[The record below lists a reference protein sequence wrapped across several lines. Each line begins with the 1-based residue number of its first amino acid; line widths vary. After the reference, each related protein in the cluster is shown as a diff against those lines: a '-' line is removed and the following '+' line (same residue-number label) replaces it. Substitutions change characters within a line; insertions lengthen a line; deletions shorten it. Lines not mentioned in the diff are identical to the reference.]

1 MEALDQIETQVLTPD
16 DVELAGT
23 LLRVGDL
30 VAIPT
35 ETVYGLGA
43 NGLAADA
50 MNRIY
55 AAKGRPSD
63 NPLILH
69 VCDQSMVHRL
79 VRHITPLEQT
89 LMDTFW
95 PGPLTITFEKSE
107 LVPERATGG
116 LSRVALRCP
125 NHDVCREMIRIAGVP
140 IAAPSANRSGRPSPT
155 TAEAVLHD
163 MKGRIH
169 AVVDAGPCE
178 IGVESTVVQVED
190 DTVIILR
197 PGGVTKEMLEMV
209 ADHVVY
215 DTALHDPTEAP
226 KAPGMKY
233 RHYAPDMPVQVLVGS
248 SESVVKAIES
258 IASVESFRG
267 TGNTASNES
276 AVSETT
282 GDRYLLDGNS
292 SEYASEDRN
301 DRYTPKRM
309 GVFVS
314 QQTWDSLIEALDVE
328 VQLVIGGTHV
338 SHLLSLGS
346 EADAQEIVGII
357 YGETAEPVSLANQL
371 YEGLLAF
378 NEKEVDLLIVEGC
391 EKVGLGVAVMN
402 RLEKSS
408 GGNVSYLD

>member
-1 MEALDQIETQVLTPD
+1 MEAFDQIETQVLTPD

-50 MNRIY
+50 MERIY

-95 PGPLTITFEKSE
+95 PGPLTITFEKSA
-107 LVPERATGG
+107 LVPDRATGG

-209 ADHVVY
+209 ADYVVY

-248 SESVVKAIES
+248 SEAVVKAIES
-258 IASVESFRG
+258 KMVE
-267 TGNTASNES
+267 EC
-276 AVSETT
+276 
-282 GDRYLLDGNS
+282 DG
-292 SEYASEDRN
+292 YKH
-301 DRYTPKRM
+301 KRM
-309 GVFVS
+309 GLFVS
-314 QQTWDSLIEALDVE
+314 QQTWDRLIETWDIG
-328 VQLVIGGTHV
+328 VQAVIGSTHV
-338 SHLLSLGS
+338 SHILSLGS
-346 EADAQEIVGII
+346 GDDTQEIVGII

-378 NEKEVDLLIVEGC
+378 NEKDVDLLIVEGC

-402 RLEKSS
+402 RLEKAS

>member
-1 MEALDQIETQVLTPD
+1 MEALDPIETQVLTTD

-50 MNRIY
+50 MDRIY

-95 PGPLTITFEKSE
+95 PGPLTITFEKSA

-125 NHDVCREMIRIAGVP
+125 DHEVCREMIRIAGVP

-233 RHYAPDMPVQVLVGS
+233 RHYAPDIPVQVLVGS
-248 SESVVKAIES
+248 SESVVKSIES
-258 IASVESFRG
+258 S
-267 TGNTASNES
+267 TNSN
-276 AVSETT
+276 VC
-282 GDRYLLDGNS
+282 
-292 SEYASEDRN
+292 
-301 DRYTPKRM
+301 KRI
-309 GVFVS
+309 GLFLS
-314 QQTWDSLIEALDVE
+314 QQTWDLLVE
-328 VQLVIGGTHV
+328 TLGAKSTTISEDTHARYLASFGV
-338 SHLLSLGS
+338 G
-346 EADAQEIVGII
+346 ADTQDIVAII

-371 YEGLLAF
+371 YKGLLAF
-378 NEKEVDLLIVEGC
+378 NEKDVDLLIVEGC
-391 EKVGLGVAVMN
+391 KKEGLGVAVMN
-402 RLEKSS
+402 RLEKAS
-408 GGNVSYLD
+408 GGQVYISE

>member
-1 MEALDQIETQVLTPD
+1 MEAFDQIETQVLTPD

-50 MNRIY
+50 MERIY

-79 VRHITPLEQT
+79 VRDITPLEQT

-95 PGPLTITFEKSE
+95 PGPLTITFEKSA

-215 DTALHDPTEAP
+215 DTALHDPTETP

-258 IASVESFRG
+258 
-267 TGNTASNES
+267 
-276 AVSETT
+276 
-282 GDRYLLDGNS
+282 
-292 SEYASEDRN
+292 RN
-301 DRYTPKRM
+301 HLPMRNRI
-309 GVFVS
+309 GLFLS
-314 QQTWDSLIEALDVE
+314 QQTWNRLIETLDIE
-328 VQLVIGGTHV
+328 VQTVIGGTHV
-338 SHLLSLGS
+338 SHIFSLGS
-346 EADAQEIVGII
+346 GVDTQEIVGII
-357 YGETAEPVSLANQL
+357 YGEMAEPVSLANQL

-378 NEKEVDLLIVEGC
+378 NEKDVDLLIVEGC

-402 RLEKSS
+402 RLEKAS

>member
-1 MEALDQIETQVLTPD
+1 MKALDPIETQVLTTD

-50 MNRIY
+50 MDRIY

-95 PGPLTITFEKSE
+95 PGPLTITFEKSA

-116 LSRVALRCP
+116 LSRVALRYP
-125 NHDVCREMIRIAGVP
+125 AHEVCREMIRIAGVP

-233 RHYAPDMPVQVLVGS
+233 RHYAPDMPVQVVVGS
-248 SESVVKAIES
+248 SEAVVKSIES
-258 IASVESFRG
+258 SI
-267 TGNTASNES
+267 
-276 AVSETT
+276 
-282 GDRYLLDGNS
+282 NS
-292 SEYASEDRN
+292 DVC
-301 DRYTPKRM
+301 KRI
-309 GVFVS
+309 GLFLS
-314 QQTWDSLIEALDVE
+314 QQTWDILIEALGIKPTTISED
-328 VQLVIGGTHV
+328 THV
-338 SHLLSLGS
+338 THLASFGVG
-346 EADAQEIVGII
+346 ADTQEIIGMI

-378 NEKEVDLLIVEGC
+378 NEKDVDLLIVEGC
-391 EKVGLGVAVMN
+391 KKEGLGVAVMN
-402 RLEKSS
+402 RLEKAS
-408 GGNVSYLD
+408 GGQVYITE

>member
-1 MEALDQIETQVLTPD
+1 MEALDSIETQVLTPD

-50 MNRIY
+50 MDRIY

-95 PGPLTITFEKSE
+95 PGPLTITFEKSA

-125 NHDVCREMIRIAGVP
+125 AHEVCREMIRIAGVP

-209 ADHVVY
+209 ANHVVY
-215 DTALHDPTEAP
+215 DTALHDPTETP

-233 RHYAPDMPVQVLVGS
+233 RHYAPDMPVQVVIGS
-248 SESVVKAIES
+248 SEAVVKSIES
-258 IASVESFRG
+258 S
-267 TGNTASNES
+267 TNSN
-276 AVSETT
+276 VC
-282 GDRYLLDGNS
+282 
-292 SEYASEDRN
+292 
-301 DRYTPKRM
+301 KRI
-309 GVFVS
+309 GLFLS
-314 QQTWDSLIEALDVE
+314 QQTWDLLVE
-328 VQLVIGGTHV
+328 TLGVKSTTISEDTHV
-338 SHLLSLGS
+338 THLVSFGVG
-346 EADAQEIVGII
+346 ADTQEIIGML

-371 YEGLLAF
+371 YEGLLDF
-378 NEKEVDLLIVEGC
+378 NEKDVDLLIVEGC
-391 EKVGLGVAVMN
+391 KKEGLGVAVMN
-402 RLEKSS
+402 RLEKAS
-408 GGNVSYLD
+408 GGQVFIIE

>member
-1 MEALDQIETQVLTPD
+1 MEVLDRIETQLLTAND
-16 DVELAGT
+16 IELAGT

-50 MNRIY
+50 MDRIY
-55 AAKGRPSD
+55 TAKGRPSD

-79 VRHITPLEQT
+79 VKHISPLEQR

-95 PGPLTITFEKSE
+95 PGPLTITFEKSA

-125 NHDVCREMIRIAGVP
+125 DHEVCREMIRIAGVP

-169 AVVDAGPCE
+169 AIVDAGPCE

-209 ADHVVY
+209 ADQVIY

-233 RHYAPDMPVQVLVGS
+233 RHYAPDMPVQVLVGGS
-248 SESVVKAIES
+248 LAVAES
-258 IASVESFRG
+258 IKNIVEEIWQEQDNIYDKFEKRIGLLLSEETLENLNAVIPNFTLSVDIIVYGEHAEP
-267 TGNTASNES
+267 TALAN
-276 AVSETT
+276 
-282 GDRYLLDGNS
+282 RLY
-292 SEYASEDRN
+292 
-301 DRYTPKRM
+301 
-309 GVFVS
+309 
-314 QQTWDSLIEALDVE
+314 DSLLQFND
-328 VQLVIGGTHV
+328 IGVDT
-338 SHLLSLGS
+338 LL
-346 EADAQEIVGII
+346 
-357 YGETAEPVSLANQL
+357 
-371 YEGLLAF
+371 
-378 NEKEVDLLIVEGC
+378 VEGC
-391 EKVGLGVAVMN
+391 APVGLGVAVMN
-402 RLEKSS
+402 RLEKAS
-408 GGNVSYLD
+408 GGHVQLV

>member
-1 MEALDQIETQVLTPD
+1 MEALDSIETQVLTPD
-16 DVELAGT
+16 DVELAGA

-50 MNRIY
+50 MDRIY

-95 PGPLTITFEKSE
+95 PGPLTITFEKSA

-125 NHDVCREMIRIAGVP
+125 DHDVCREMIRIAGVP

-155 TAEAVLHD
+155 TADAVLHD

-215 DTALHDPTEAP
+215 DTALLDPTEAP

-233 RHYAPDMPVQVLVGS
+233 RHYAPDMPVQVVVGS
-248 SESVVKAIES
+248 SEAVVKSIES
-258 IASVESFRG
+258 S
-267 TGNTASNES
+267 TNSN
-276 AVSETT
+276 VC
-282 GDRYLLDGNS
+282 
-292 SEYASEDRN
+292 
-301 DRYTPKRM
+301 KRI
-309 GVFVS
+309 GLFLS
-314 QQTWDSLIEALDVE
+314 QQTWGLLVE
-328 VQLVIGGTHV
+328 TLGVKSTTISEDTHV
-338 SHLLSLGS
+338 THLVSFGVG
-346 EADAQEIVGII
+346 ADTQEMIGII

-378 NEKEVDLLIVEGC
+378 NEQDVDLLIVEGC
-391 EKVGLGVAVMN
+391 KKEGLGVAVMN
-402 RLEKSS
+402 RLEKAS
-408 GGNVSYLD
+408 GGQVYITE

>member
-50 MNRIY
+50 MDRIY

-79 VRHITPLEQT
+79 VKHISPLEQR

-95 PGPLTITFEKSE
+95 PGPLTITFEKAAI
-107 LVPERATGG
+107 VPERATGG

-125 NHDVCREMIRIAGVP
+125 DHEVCREMIRIAGVP
-140 IAAPSANRSGRPSPT
+140 IAAPSANLSGRPSPT

-169 AVVDAGPCE
+169 AIVDAGPCE
-178 IGVESTVVQVED
+178 IGVESTVVQVEG

-233 RHYAPDMPVQVLVGS
+233 RHYAPDMPVQVLVGQS
-248 SESVVKAIES
+248 LAVAEHMKDIIGNIVQQEPVLQEDCKEKLRIGLLLSEETLENLNAVLPNFTLSVDIIVYGEQAEP
-258 IASVESFRG
+258 IALANRL
-267 TGNTASNES
+267 
-276 AVSETT
+276 
-282 GDRYLLDGNS
+282 Y
-292 SEYASEDRN
+292 
-301 DRYTPKRM
+301 
-309 GVFVS
+309 
-314 QQTWDSLIEALDVE
+314 DSLLQFND
-328 VQLVIGGTHV
+328 IG
-338 SHLLSLGS
+338 
-346 EADAQEIVGII
+346 
-357 YGETAEPVSLANQL
+357 
-371 YEGLLAF
+371 
-378 NEKEVDLLIVEGC
+378 VDTLIVEGC
-391 EKVGLGVAVMN
+391 TQVGLGVAVMN
-402 RLEKSS
+402 RLEKAS
-408 GGNVSYLD
+408 GGHVKFV

>member
-1 MEALDQIETQVLTPD
+1 MEALDPIETQILTTD

-50 MNRIY
+50 MDRIY

-95 PGPLTITFEKSE
+95 PGPLTITFEKSA

-125 NHDVCREMIRIAGVP
+125 AHEVCREMIRIAGVP

-190 DTVIILR
+190 DTIIILR

-233 RHYAPDMPVQVLVGS
+233 RHYAPDMPVQVVVGS
-248 SESVVKAIES
+248 SEAVVKSIES
-258 IASVESFRG
+258 SI
-267 TGNTASNES
+267 
-276 AVSETT
+276 
-282 GDRYLLDGNS
+282 NS
-292 SEYASEDRN
+292 DVC
-301 DRYTPKRM
+301 KRI
-309 GVFVS
+309 GLFLS
-314 QQTWDSLIEALDVE
+314 QQTWDILIEALGIKPTTISED
-328 VQLVIGGTHV
+328 THV
-338 SHLLSLGS
+338 THLASFGVG
-346 EADAQEIVGII
+346 ADTQEIIGMI

-378 NEKEVDLLIVEGC
+378 NEKDVDLLIVEGC
-391 EKVGLGVAVMN
+391 KKEGLGVAVMN
-402 RLEKSS
+402 RLEKAS
-408 GGNVSYLD
+408 GGQVYITE

>member
-1 MEALDQIETQVLTPD
+1 MEALDYIETQVLTPD

-43 NGLAADA
+43 NGLATDA
-50 MNRIY
+50 MERIY

-79 VRHITPLEQT
+79 VRHITPLEQI

-95 PGPLTITFEKSE
+95 PGPLTITFEKSA

-125 NHDVCREMIRIAGVP
+125 DHDVCREMIRIAGVP

-233 RHYAPDMPVQVLVGS
+233 RHYAPDMPVQVVVGS

-258 IASVESFRG
+258 KVRERNLRD
-267 TGNTASNES
+267 TVNTISIGSEN
-276 AVSETT
+276 SETT
-282 GDRYLLDGNS
+282 IDKYIQEGS
-292 SEYASEDRN
+292 SAHTGEDSSN
-301 DRYTPKRM
+301 LYIHKRI
-309 GVFVS
+309 GLFVS
-314 QQTWDSLIEALDVE
+314 QQTWDRLVE
-328 VQLVIGGTHV
+328 VLDIEVQAVIGGTHV
-338 SHLLSLGS
+338 SHILSLGS
-346 EADAQEIVGII
+346 GADTQEIIGII

-378 NEKEVDLLIVEGC
+378 NEKDVDLLIVEGC

-402 RLEKSS
+402 RLEKAS

>member
-1 MEALDQIETQVLTPD
+1 MEAFDQIETQILTPD

-50 MNRIY
+50 MDRIY

-79 VRHITPLEQT
+79 VRHITPLEQI

-95 PGPLTITFEKSE
+95 PGPLTITFEKSA

-178 IGVESTVVQVED
+178 IGLESTVVQVED

-215 DTALHDPTEAP
+215 DMALHDPTEAP

-233 RHYAPDMPVQVLVGS
+233 RHYAPDMPVQVVVGS
-248 SESVVKAIES
+248 SESAVKAIES
-258 IASVESFRG
+258 KLVKKYNAH
-267 TGNTASNES
+267 T
-276 AVSETT
+276 
-282 GDRYLLDGNS
+282 Y
-292 SEYASEDRN
+292 
-301 DRYTPKRM
+301 KRM

-314 QQTWDSLIEALDVE
+314 QQTWDRLVASLDAE
-328 VQLVIGGTHV
+328 VQAVIVGTHV
-338 SHLLSLGS
+338 SHILSLGS
-346 EADAQEIVGII
+346 GDDTQEIVGII

-378 NEKEVDLLIVEGC
+378 NEKDVDLLIVEGC

-402 RLEKSS
+402 RLEKAS

>member
-50 MNRIY
+50 MERIY

-95 PGPLTITFEKSE
+95 PGPLTITFEKSA

-178 IGVESTVVQVED
+178 IGVESTVVQVEG

-226 KAPGMKY
+226 KSPGMKY
-233 RHYAPDMPVQVLVGS
+233 RHYAPDMPVQVVVGS

-258 IASVESFRG
+258 KMVE
-267 TGNTASNES
+267 EC
-276 AVSETT
+276 
-282 GDRYLLDGNS
+282 DG
-292 SEYASEDRN
+292 YKH
-301 DRYTPKRM
+301 KRM
-309 GVFVS
+309 GLFVS
-314 QQTWDSLIEALDVE
+314 QQTWDRLIETLDAE
-328 VQLVIGGTHV
+328 TQPVIGSTHV

-346 EADAQEIVGII
+346 QADAKEIVGII
-357 YGETAEPVSLANQL
+357 YGEMAEPVSLANQL

-378 NEKEVDLLIVEGC
+378 NEKDVDLLIVEGC

-402 RLEKSS
+402 RLEKAS

>member
-1 MEALDQIETQVLTPD
+1 MEALDSIETQVLTPD

-50 MNRIY
+50 MDRIY

-95 PGPLTITFEKSE
+95 PGPLTITFEKSA

-125 NHDVCREMIRIAGVP
+125 DHDVCREMIRIAGVP

-155 TAEAVLHD
+155 TADAVLHD

-215 DTALHDPTEAP
+215 DTALLDPTEAP

-233 RHYAPDMPVQVLVGS
+233 RHYAPDMPVQVVVGS
-248 SESVVKAIES
+248 SEAVVKSIES
-258 IASVESFRG
+258 S
-267 TGNTASNES
+267 TNSN
-276 AVSETT
+276 VC
-282 GDRYLLDGNS
+282 
-292 SEYASEDRN
+292 
-301 DRYTPKRM
+301 KRI
-309 GVFVS
+309 GLFLS
-314 QQTWDSLIEALDVE
+314 QQTWGLLVE
-328 VQLVIGGTHV
+328 TLGVKSTTISEDTHV
-338 SHLLSLGS
+338 THLVSFGVG
-346 EADAQEIVGII
+346 ADTQEMIGII

-378 NEKEVDLLIVEGC
+378 NEQDVDLLIVEGC
-391 EKVGLGVAVMN
+391 KKEGLGVAVMN
-402 RLEKSS
+402 RLEKAS
-408 GGNVSYLD
+408 GGQVYITE

>member
-1 MEALDQIETQVLTPD
+1 MEALDRIETQLLTAND
-16 DVELAGT
+16 IELAGT

-50 MNRIY
+50 MDRIY

-79 VRHITPLEQT
+79 VKHISPLEQR

-95 PGPLTITFEKSE
+95 PGPLTITFEKSA

-125 NHDVCREMIRIAGVP
+125 DHEVCREMIRIAGVP

-169 AVVDAGPCE
+169 AIVDAGPCE

-233 RHYAPDMPVQVLVGS
+233 RHYAPDMPVQVVVGS
-248 SESVVKAIES
+248 SGAVVKAIES
-258 IASVESFRG
+258 KMVQESNAHRHKG
-267 TGNTASNES
+267 
-276 AVSETT
+276 
-282 GDRYLLDGNS
+282 
-292 SEYASEDRN
+292 
-301 DRYTPKRM
+301 M
-309 GVFVS
+309 GLFVS
-314 QQTWDSLIEALDVE
+314 QQTWDALVE
-328 VQLVIGGTHV
+328 TLEVKGQAVIGGTHV
-338 SHLLSLGS
+338 SHLLSLDS
-346 EADAQEIVGII
+346 ETDGQEIVGII
-357 YGETAEPVSLANQL
+357 YGDTADPVCLANQL

-391 EKVGLGVAVMN
+391 QKEGLGVAVMN
-402 RLEKSS
+402 RLEKAS
-408 GGNVSYLD
+408 GGNMSYLD

>member
-50 MNRIY
+50 MDRIY

-95 PGPLTITFEKSE
+95 PGPLTITFEKSA

-125 NHDVCREMIRIAGVP
+125 AHEVCREMIRIAGVP

-155 TAEAVLHD
+155 TADAVLHD

-248 SESVVKAIES
+248 SEAVVKSIES
-258 IASVESFRG
+258 S
-267 TGNTASNES
+267 TNSN
-276 AVSETT
+276 VC
-282 GDRYLLDGNS
+282 
-292 SEYASEDRN
+292 
-301 DRYTPKRM
+301 KRI
-309 GVFVS
+309 GLFLS
-314 QQTWDSLIEALDVE
+314 QQTWDLLVE
-328 VQLVIGGTHV
+328 TLGVKSTTISEDTHV
-338 SHLLSLGS
+338 THLVSFGVG
-346 EADAQEIVGII
+346 ADTQEMIGML

-378 NEKEVDLLIVEGC
+378 NEKDVDLLIVEGC
-391 EKVGLGVAVMN
+391 KKEGLGVAVMN
-402 RLEKSS
+402 RLEKAS
-408 GGNVSYLD
+408 GGQVYIIE

>member
-1 MEALDQIETQVLTPD
+1 MEAFDQIETQVLTPD

-50 MNRIY
+50 MERIY

-95 PGPLTITFEKSE
+95 PGPLTITFEKSA

-125 NHDVCREMIRIAGVP
+125 DHDVCREMIRIAGVP

-248 SESVVKAIES
+248 SEAVVKAIES
-258 IASVESFRG
+258 KVLERNLRG
-267 TGNTASNES
+267 TVNT
-276 AVSETT
+276 VSIGSENSEITIDKYIQEGSSVHT
-282 GDRYLLDGNS
+282 GKNS
-292 SEYASEDRN
+292 SNLYIH
-301 DRYTPKRM
+301 KRI
-309 GVFVS
+309 GLFVS
-314 QQTWDSLIEALDVE
+314 QQTWDRLIETLDAE
-328 VQLVIGGTHV
+328 AQAVIGSTHV

>member
-1 MEALDQIETQVLTPD
+1 MKALDPIETQVLTTD

-50 MNRIY
+50 MDRIY

-95 PGPLTITFEKSE
+95 PGPLTITFEKSA

-125 NHDVCREMIRIAGVP
+125 AHEVCREMIRIAGVP

-155 TAEAVLHD
+155 TADAVLHD

-233 RHYAPDMPVQVLVGS
+233 RHYAPDMPVQVVVGS
-248 SESVVKAIES
+248 SEAVVKSIES
-258 IASVESFRG
+258 SI
-267 TGNTASNES
+267 
-276 AVSETT
+276 
-282 GDRYLLDGNS
+282 NS
-292 SEYASEDRN
+292 DVC
-301 DRYTPKRM
+301 KRI
-309 GVFVS
+309 GLFLS
-314 QQTWDSLIEALDVE
+314 QQTWDILIEALGIKPTTISED
-328 VQLVIGGTHV
+328 THV
-338 SHLLSLGS
+338 THLASFGVG
-346 EADAQEIVGII
+346 ADTQEIIGMI

-378 NEKEVDLLIVEGC
+378 NEKDVDLLIVEGC
-391 EKVGLGVAVMN
+391 KKEGLGVAVMN
-402 RLEKSS
+402 RLEKAS
-408 GGNVSYLD
+408 GGQVYIIE

>member
-50 MNRIY
+50 MERIY

-95 PGPLTITFEKSE
+95 PGPLTITFEKSA

-178 IGVESTVVQVED
+178 IGVESTVVQVEG

-226 KAPGMKY
+226 KSPGMKY

-248 SESVVKAIES
+248 SEAVVKAIES
-258 IASVESFRG
+258 KVLERNLRG
-267 TGNTASNES
+267 TVNT
-276 AVSETT
+276 VSIGSENSEITIDKYIQEGSSVHT
-282 GDRYLLDGNS
+282 GKNS
-292 SEYASEDRN
+292 SNLYIH
-301 DRYTPKRM
+301 KRI
-309 GVFVS
+309 GLFVS
-314 QQTWDSLIEALDVE
+314 QQIWDRLIETWDVE
-328 VQLVIGGTHV
+328 VQAVIGGTHI

-346 EADAQEIVGII
+346 GADTQKIVGII

-378 NEKEVDLLIVEGC
+378 NEKDVDLLIVEGC

-402 RLEKSS
+402 RLEKAS
-408 GGNVSYLD
+408 GGNMSYLD

>member
-1 MEALDQIETQVLTPD
+1 MEALDSIETQVLTPD

-50 MNRIY
+50 MDRIY

-95 PGPLTITFEKSE
+95 PGPLTITFEKSA

-125 NHDVCREMIRIAGVP
+125 DHEVCREMIRIAGVP

-163 MKGRIH
+163 MKGRIQ

-178 IGVESTVVQVED
+178 IGVESTVIQVED

-248 SESVVKAIES
+248 SEAVVKSIES
-258 IASVESFRG
+258 S
-267 TGNTASNES
+267 TNSN
-276 AVSETT
+276 VC
-282 GDRYLLDGNS
+282 
-292 SEYASEDRN
+292 
-301 DRYTPKRM
+301 KRI
-309 GVFVS
+309 GLFLS
-314 QQTWDSLIEALDVE
+314 QQTWDLLVE
-328 VQLVIGGTHV
+328 TLGVKSTTISEDTHV
-338 SHLLSLGS
+338 THLVSFGVG
-346 EADAQEIVGII
+346 ADTQEIIGML

-378 NEKEVDLLIVEGC
+378 NEKNVDLLIVEGC
-391 EKVGLGVAVMN
+391 KKEGLGVAVMN
-402 RLEKSS
+402 RLEKAS
-408 GGNVSYLD
+408 GGQVYITE

>member
-1 MEALDQIETQVLTPD
+1 MEALDQIETQVLTPA

-50 MNRIY
+50 MERIY

-79 VRHITPLEQT
+79 VRHITPLEQI

-95 PGPLTITFEKSE
+95 PGPLTITFEKSA

-125 NHDVCREMIRIAGVP
+125 NHDVCREIIRIAGVP

-155 TAEAVLHD
+155 TVEAVLHD
-163 MKGRIH
+163 MKGHIH
-169 AVVDAGPCE
+169 AVVDAGSCE

-190 DTVIILR
+190 DTVVILR

-209 ADHVVY
+209 AAHVVY

-233 RHYAPDMPVQVLVGS
+233 RHYAPDMPVQVVVGS

-258 IASVESFRG
+258 KVVKECNAH
-267 TGNTASNES
+267 T
-276 AVSETT
+276 
-282 GDRYLLDGNS
+282 Y
-292 SEYASEDRN
+292 
-301 DRYTPKRM
+301 KRM

-314 QQTWDSLIEALDVE
+314 QQTWDRLVASLDAE
-328 VQLVIGGTHV
+328 VQAVIGGTHV
-338 SHLLSLGS
+338 SHIFSLGS
-346 EADAQEIVGII
+346 GADTQEIVSII
-357 YGETAEPVSLANQL
+357 YGEMAEPVSLANQL

-378 NEKEVDLLIVEGC
+378 NEKDVDLLIVEGC

-402 RLEKSS
+402 RLEKAS

>member
-1 MEALDQIETQVLTPD
+1 MKALDPIETQVLTTD

-50 MNRIY
+50 MDRIY

-95 PGPLTITFEKSE
+95 PGPLTITFEKSA

-125 NHDVCREMIRIAGVP
+125 AHEVCREMIRIAGVP

-233 RHYAPDMPVQVLVGS
+233 RHYAPDMPVQVVVGS
-248 SESVVKAIES
+248 SEAVVKSIES
-258 IASVESFRG
+258 SI
-267 TGNTASNES
+267 
-276 AVSETT
+276 
-282 GDRYLLDGNS
+282 NS
-292 SEYASEDRN
+292 DVC
-301 DRYTPKRM
+301 KRI
-309 GVFVS
+309 GLFLS
-314 QQTWDSLIEALDVE
+314 QQTWDILIEALGIKPTTISED
-328 VQLVIGGTHV
+328 THV
-338 SHLLSLGS
+338 THLASFGVG
-346 EADAQEIVGII
+346 ADTQEIIGMI

-378 NEKEVDLLIVEGC
+378 NEKDVDLLIVEGC
-391 EKVGLGVAVMN
+391 KKEGLGVAVMN
-402 RLEKSS
+402 RLEKAS
-408 GGNVSYLD
+408 GGQVYITE

>member
-1 MEALDQIETQVLTPD
+1 MEALDYIETQVLTPD

-50 MNRIY
+50 MDRIY

-95 PGPLTITFEKSE
+95 PGPLTITFEKSA

-125 NHDVCREMIRIAGVP
+125 DHEVCREMIRIAGVP

-233 RHYAPDMPVQVLVGS
+233 RHYAPDMPVQVVVGS
-248 SESVVKAIES
+248 SEAVVKSIES
-258 IASVESFRG
+258 SI
-267 TGNTASNES
+267 
-276 AVSETT
+276 
-282 GDRYLLDGNS
+282 NS
-292 SEYASEDRN
+292 DVC
-301 DRYTPKRM
+301 KRI
-309 GVFVS
+309 GLFLS
-314 QQTWDSLIEALDVE
+314 QQTWDILIEALGIKPTTISED
-328 VQLVIGGTHV
+328 THV
-338 SHLLSLGS
+338 THLASFGVG
-346 EADAQEIVGII
+346 ADTQEIIGMI

-378 NEKEVDLLIVEGC
+378 NEKDVDLLIVEGC
-391 EKVGLGVAVMN
+391 KKEGLGVAVMN
-402 RLEKSS
+402 RLEKAS
-408 GGNVSYLD
+408 GGQVYITE

>member
-1 MEALDQIETQVLTPD
+1 MEALDSIETQVLTPD

-50 MNRIY
+50 MDRIY

-95 PGPLTITFEKSE
+95 PGPLTITFEKSA

-125 NHDVCREMIRIAGVP
+125 AHEVCREMIRIAGVP

-155 TAEAVLHD
+155 TADAVLHD

-233 RHYAPDMPVQVLVGS
+233 RHYAPDMPVQVVVGS
-248 SESVVKAIES
+248 SEAVVKSIES
-258 IASVESFRG
+258 S
-267 TGNTASNES
+267 TNSN
-276 AVSETT
+276 VC
-282 GDRYLLDGNS
+282 
-292 SEYASEDRN
+292 
-301 DRYTPKRM
+301 KRI
-309 GVFVS
+309 GLFLS
-314 QQTWDSLIEALDVE
+314 QQTWGLLVE
-328 VQLVIGGTHV
+328 TLGVKSTTISEDTHV
-338 SHLLSLGS
+338 THLVSFGVG
-346 EADAQEIVGII
+346 ADTQEMIGII

-378 NEKEVDLLIVEGC
+378 NEQDVALLIVEGC
-391 EKVGLGVAVMN
+391 KKEGLGVAVMN
-402 RLEKSS
+402 RLEKAS
-408 GGNVSYLD
+408 GGQVYITE

>member
-1 MEALDQIETQVLTPD
+1 MEALDQLETQVLTPD

-50 MNRIY
+50 MERIY
-55 AAKGRPSD
+55 VAKGRPSD

-178 IGVESTVVQVED
+178 IGVESTVVQVEG
-190 DTVIILR
+190 DTMIILR

-314 QQTWDSLIEALDVE
+314 QQTWDSLIETLDVE
-328 VQLVIGGTHV
+328 VQLVIGSTHV

-346 EADAQEIVGII
+346 EADAKEIVGII

-378 NEKEVDLLIVEGC
+378 NEKDVDLLIVEGC

-402 RLEKSS
+402 RLEKAS
-408 GGNVSYLD
+408 GGNVCYLD

>member
-1 MEALDQIETQVLTPD
+1 MEALDSIETQVLTPD

-50 MNRIY
+50 MDRIY

-95 PGPLTITFEKSE
+95 PGPLTITFEKSA

-116 LSRVALRCP
+116 LSRVALRYP
-125 NHDVCREMIRIAGVP
+125 AHEVCREMIRIAGVP

-155 TAEAVLHD
+155 TADAVLHD

-215 DTALHDPTEAP
+215 DTALHDSTEAP

-233 RHYAPDMPVQVLVGS
+233 RHYAPDMPVQVVVGS
-248 SESVVKAIES
+248 SEAVVKSIES
-258 IASVESFRG
+258 S
-267 TGNTASNES
+267 TNSN
-276 AVSETT
+276 VC
-282 GDRYLLDGNS
+282 
-292 SEYASEDRN
+292 
-301 DRYTPKRM
+301 KRI
-309 GVFVS
+309 GLFLS
-314 QQTWDSLIEALDVE
+314 QQTWGLLVE
-328 VQLVIGGTHV
+328 TLGVKSTTISEDTHV
-338 SHLLSLGS
+338 THLVSFGVG
-346 EADAQEIVGII
+346 ADTQEMIGII

-378 NEKEVDLLIVEGC
+378 NEQDVHLLIVEGC
-391 EKVGLGVAVMN
+391 KKEGLGVAVMN
-402 RLEKSS
+402 RLEKAS
-408 GGNVSYLD
+408 GGQVYITE

>member
-1 MEALDQIETQVLTPD
+1 MEALDQIETQILTPD

-169 AVVDAGPCE
+169 AVVDAGPCD

-233 RHYAPDMPVQVLVGS
+233 RHYAPDMPVQVVVGS
-248 SESVVKAIES
+248 SEAVAKAIQS
-258 IASVESFRG
+258 KVLGESFRG
-267 TGNTASNES
+267 TGNTSS
-276 AVSETT
+276 TGDAVSETT
-282 GDRYLLDGNS
+282 IDRDVLVSNVSAHGTK
-292 SEYASEDRN
+292 DRKHL
-301 DRYTPKRM
+301 PMCKRI
-309 GVFVS
+309 GLFLS
-314 QQTWDSLIEALDVE
+314 QQTWNRLIETLDAE
-328 VQLVIGGTHV
+328 VQAVIGGTHV
-338 SHLLSLGS
+338 SHIFSLSSG
-346 EADAQEIVGII
+346 ADTQEIVGII

-378 NEKEVDLLIVEGC
+378 NEKDVDLLIVEGC

-402 RLEKSS
+402 RLEKAS

>member
-1 MEALDQIETQVLTPD
+1 MEAVDPIETQVLTPD

-50 MNRIY
+50 MDRIY

-69 VCDQSMVHRL
+69 VCDQAMVHRL
-79 VRHITPLEQT
+79 VKHISPLEQK

-95 PGPLTITFEKSE
+95 PGPLTITFEKSS
-107 LVPERATGG
+107 LVPDRATGG

-125 NHDVCREMIRIAGVP
+125 AHEVCREMIRIAGVP
-140 IAAPSANRSGRPSPT
+140 IAAPSANLSGRPSPT

-178 IGVESTVVQVED
+178 IGVESTVVQVQD

-215 DTALHDPTEAP
+215 DTALHDPTESP

-248 SESVVKAIES
+248 SLTVAES
-258 IASVESFRG
+258 IKNTVEELWQEQDNLHDKFEKRIGLLLSEETLENLNAVLSNFALSVDIIVYGERAEP
-267 TGNTASNES
+267 TALAN
-276 AVSETT
+276 
-282 GDRYLLDGNS
+282 RLY
-292 SEYASEDRN
+292 
-301 DRYTPKRM
+301 
-309 GVFVS
+309 
-314 QQTWDSLIEALDVE
+314 DSLLQFND
-328 VQLVIGGTHV
+328 IG
-338 SHLLSLGS
+338 
-346 EADAQEIVGII
+346 
-357 YGETAEPVSLANQL
+357 
-371 YEGLLAF
+371 
-378 NEKEVDLLIVEGC
+378 VDTLIVEGC
-391 EKVGLGVAVMN
+391 ALVGLGVAVMN
-402 RLEKSS
+402 RLEKAS
-408 GGNVSYLD
+408 GGHVKCI

>member
-1 MEALDQIETQVLTPD
+1 MEALDYIETQVLTPD

-50 MNRIY
+50 MDRIY

-89 LMDTFW
+89 LMDIFW
-95 PGPLTITFEKSE
+95 PGPLTITFEKSA

-125 NHDVCREMIRIAGVP
+125 DHEVCREMIRMAGVP

-215 DTALHDPTEAP
+215 DTALHDATEAP

-248 SESVVKAIES
+248 SSTVVEAIQS
-258 IASVESFRG
+258 KVPM
-267 TGNTASNES
+267 
-276 AVSETT
+276 
-282 GDRYLLDGNS
+282 Y
-292 SEYASEDRN
+292 
-301 DRYTPKRM
+301 KRI
-309 GVFVS
+309 GLFLS
-314 QQTWDSLIEALDVE
+314 QQTWDGLIEALPVKSTTISE
-328 VQLVIGGTHV
+328 HTHV
-338 SHLLSLGS
+338 THLVSFGVG
-346 EADAQEIVGII
+346 ADTQDIVAII

-378 NEKEVDLLIVEGC
+378 NEKNVDLLIVEGC
-391 EKVGLGVAVMN
+391 KKEGLGVAVMN
-402 RLEKSS
+402 RLEKAS
-408 GGNVSYLD
+408 GGQVYISE

>member
-1 MEALDQIETQVLTPD
+1 MEALDQIETQVLTPA

-43 NGLAADA
+43 NGLAVDA
-50 MNRIY
+50 MERIY

-79 VRHITPLEQT
+79 VRHITPLEQI

-95 PGPLTITFEKSE
+95 PGPLTITFEKSA

-125 NHDVCREMIRIAGVP
+125 NHDVCREIIRIAGVP

-155 TAEAVLHD
+155 TVEAVLHD
-163 MKGRIH
+163 MKGHIH
-169 AVVDAGPCE
+169 AVVDAGSCE

-190 DTVIILR
+190 DTVVILR

-209 ADHVVY
+209 AAHVVY

-233 RHYAPDMPVQVLVGS
+233 RHYAPDMPVQVVVGS

-258 IASVESFRG
+258 KVVKECNAH
-267 TGNTASNES
+267 T
-276 AVSETT
+276 
-282 GDRYLLDGNS
+282 Y
-292 SEYASEDRN
+292 
-301 DRYTPKRM
+301 KRM

-314 QQTWDSLIEALDVE
+314 QQTWDRLVASLDAE
-328 VQLVIGGTHV
+328 VQAVIGGTHV
-338 SHLLSLGS
+338 SHIFSLGS
-346 EADAQEIVGII
+346 GADTQEIVGII
-357 YGETAEPVSLANQL
+357 YGEMAEPVSLANQL

-378 NEKEVDLLIVEGC
+378 NEKDVDLLIVEGC

-402 RLEKSS
+402 RLEKAS

>member
-1 MEALDQIETQVLTPD
+1 MEALDQLETQVLTPD

-50 MNRIY
+50 MERIY
-55 AAKGRPSD
+55 VAKGRPSD

-178 IGVESTVVQVED
+178 IGVESTVVQVEG
-190 DTVIILR
+190 DTMIILR

-233 RHYAPDMPVQVLVGS
+233 RHYAPDMPVQVVVGS
-248 SESVVKAIES
+248 SESAVKAIES
-258 IASVESFRG
+258 KVLERNLRG
-267 TGNTASNES
+267 TVNT
-276 AVSETT
+276 VSIGSENSEITIDKYIQEGSSVHT
-282 GDRYLLDGNS
+282 GKNS
-292 SEYASEDRN
+292 SNLYIH
-301 DRYTPKRM
+301 KRI
-309 GVFVS
+309 GLFVS
-314 QQTWDSLIEALDVE
+314 QQIWDRLIETLDVE
-328 VQLVIGGTHV
+328 VQAVIGSTHV

-346 EADAQEIVGII
+346 EADAKEIVGII

-378 NEKEVDLLIVEGC
+378 NEKDVDLLIVEGC

-402 RLEKSS
+402 RLEKAS
-408 GGNVSYLD
+408 GGNVCYLD

>member
-1 MEALDQIETQVLTPD
+1 MEALDSIETQVLTPD

-50 MNRIY
+50 MDRIY

-95 PGPLTITFEKSE
+95 PGPLTITFEKSA

-125 NHDVCREMIRIAGVP
+125 AHEVCREMIRIAGVP

-209 ADHVVY
+209 ANHVVY
-215 DTALHDPTEAP
+215 DTALHDPTETP

-233 RHYAPDMPVQVLVGS
+233 RHYAPDMPVQVVIGS
-248 SESVVKAIES
+248 SEAVVKSIES
-258 IASVESFRG
+258 S
-267 TGNTASNES
+267 TNSN
-276 AVSETT
+276 VC
-282 GDRYLLDGNS
+282 
-292 SEYASEDRN
+292 
-301 DRYTPKRM
+301 KRI
-309 GVFVS
+309 GLFLS
-314 QQTWDSLIEALDVE
+314 QQTWDLLVE
-328 VQLVIGGTHV
+328 TLGVKSTTISEDTHV
-338 SHLLSLGS
+338 THLASFGVG
-346 EADAQEIVGII
+346 ADTQEIIGMI

-378 NEKEVDLLIVEGC
+378 NKKNGDLLIVEGC
-391 EKVGLGVAVMN
+391 KKEGLGVAVMN
-402 RLEKSS
+402 RLEKAS

>member
-1 MEALDQIETQVLTPD
+1 MEAFDQIETQVLTPD

-50 MNRIY
+50 MECIY
-55 AAKGRPSD
+55 TAKGRPSD

-79 VRHITPLEQT
+79 VRYITPLEQI

-95 PGPLTITFEKSE
+95 PGPLTITFEKSA

-125 NHDVCREMIRIAGVP
+125 DHEVCREMIRIAGVP

-178 IGVESTVVQVED
+178 IGLESTVVQVED

-248 SESVVKAIES
+248 SEAVVKAIES
-258 IASVESFRG
+258 KMVE
-267 TGNTASNES
+267 EC
-276 AVSETT
+276 
-282 GDRYLLDGNS
+282 DG
-292 SEYASEDRN
+292 YKH
-301 DRYTPKRM
+301 KRM
-309 GVFVS
+309 GLFVS
-314 QQTWDSLIEALDVE
+314 QQTWDRLIETLDAE
-328 VQLVIGGTHV
+328 AQPVIGSTHV

-346 EADAQEIVGII
+346 GADTQEIVGII

-378 NEKEVDLLIVEGC
+378 NEKDVDLLIVEGC

-402 RLEKSS
+402 RLEKAS

>member
-1 MEALDQIETQVLTPD
+1 MEVVEHIETQVLTVN

-50 MNRIY
+50 MDRIY

-95 PGPLTITFEKSE
+95 PGPLTITFEKSA

-116 LSRVALRCP
+116 LSRVALRYP
-125 NHDVCREMIRIAGVP
+125 DHDVCREIIRIAGVP

-190 DTVIILR
+190 DAVIILR

-215 DTALHDPTEAP
+215 DTALHDPIEAP

-233 RHYAPDMPVQVLVGS
+233 RHYAPDMPVQVLVGQS
-248 SESVVKAIES
+248 LTVVEHMKNIIDTMVQQEPMLQKDCKGKPRIGLLLSEETLENLNAVLSNFTLSVDIIVYGEQAEP
-258 IASVESFRG
+258 IALANRL
-267 TGNTASNES
+267 
-276 AVSETT
+276 
-282 GDRYLLDGNS
+282 Y
-292 SEYASEDRN
+292 
-301 DRYTPKRM
+301 
-309 GVFVS
+309 
-314 QQTWDSLIEALDVE
+314 DSLLQFND
-328 VQLVIGGTHV
+328 IG
-338 SHLLSLGS
+338 
-346 EADAQEIVGII
+346 
-357 YGETAEPVSLANQL
+357 
-371 YEGLLAF
+371 
-378 NEKEVDLLIVEGC
+378 VDILIVEGC
-391 EKVGLGVAVMN
+391 AQIGLGVAVMN
-402 RLEKSS
+402 RLEKAS
-408 GGNVSYLD
+408 GGHVQFV

>member
-1 MEALDQIETQVLTPD
+1 MEALDPIETQVLTPD

-50 MNRIY
+50 MDRIY

-95 PGPLTITFEKSE
+95 PGPLTITFEKSA

-125 NHDVCREMIRIAGVP
+125 DHEVCREMIRIAGVP

-178 IGVESTVVQVED
+178 IGVESTVVQVEG

-233 RHYAPDMPVQVLVGS
+233 RHYAPDMPVQVVVGS
-248 SESVVKAIES
+248 SEAVVKSIES
-258 IASVESFRG
+258 SI
-267 TGNTASNES
+267 
-276 AVSETT
+276 
-282 GDRYLLDGNS
+282 NS
-292 SEYASEDRN
+292 DVC
-301 DRYTPKRM
+301 KRI
-309 GVFVS
+309 GLFLS
-314 QQTWDSLIEALDVE
+314 QQTWDILIEALGIKPTTISED
-328 VQLVIGGTHV
+328 THV
-338 SHLLSLGS
+338 THLASFGVG
-346 EADAQEIVGII
+346 ADTQEIIGMI

-378 NEKEVDLLIVEGC
+378 NEKDVDLLIVEGC
-391 EKVGLGVAVMN
+391 KKEGLGVAVMN
-402 RLEKSS
+402 RLEKAS
-408 GGNVSYLD
+408 GGQVYITE

>member
-1 MEALDQIETQVLTPD
+1 METLDQIETQVLTPD

-50 MNRIY
+50 MERIY

-79 VRHITPLEQT
+79 VRRITPLEQT

-95 PGPLTITFEKSE
+95 PGPLTITFEKSA

-125 NHDVCREMIRIAGVP
+125 DHDVCREMIRIAGVP

-190 DTVIILR
+190 DMVVILR

-209 ADHVVY
+209 SDHVVY

-248 SESVVKAIES
+248 TEAVVKAIES
-258 IASVESFRG
+258 KVLERNLRG
-267 TGNTASNES
+267 TVNTVSIES
-276 AVSETT
+276 KNSEIIIDKYIQEDSSVHT
-282 GDRYLLDGNS
+282 GENS
-292 SEYASEDRN
+292 SNLYIH
-301 DRYTPKRM
+301 KRI
-309 GVFVS
+309 GLFVS
-314 QQTWDSLIEALDVE
+314 QQTWNTLIETWDIE
-328 VQLVIGGTHV
+328 VQAVIGGTHV
-338 SHLLSLGS
+338 CHLLSLGS
-346 EADAQEIVGII
+346 GTDAQEIVGII

-378 NEKEVDLLIVEGC
+378 NEKDVHLLIVEGC

-402 RLEKSS
+402 RLEKAS

>member
-1 MEALDQIETQVLTPD
+1 MEALDPIETQILTTD

-50 MNRIY
+50 MDRIY

-79 VRHITPLEQT
+79 VKHISPLEQR

-95 PGPLTITFEKSE
+95 PGPLTITFEKSA

-125 NHDVCREMIRIAGVP
+125 AHEVCREMIRIAGVP

-233 RHYAPDMPVQVLVGS
+233 RHYAPDMPVQVVVGS
-248 SESVVKAIES
+248 SEAVVKSIES
-258 IASVESFRG
+258 SI
-267 TGNTASNES
+267 
-276 AVSETT
+276 
-282 GDRYLLDGNS
+282 NS
-292 SEYASEDRN
+292 DVC
-301 DRYTPKRM
+301 KRI
-309 GVFVS
+309 GLFLS
-314 QQTWDSLIEALDVE
+314 QQTWDILIEALGIKPTTISED
-328 VQLVIGGTHV
+328 THV
-338 SHLLSLGS
+338 THLASFGVG
-346 EADAQEIVGII
+346 ADTQEIIGMI

-378 NEKEVDLLIVEGC
+378 NEKDVDLLIVEGC
-391 EKVGLGVAVMN
+391 KKEGLGVAVMN
-402 RLEKSS
+402 RLEKAS
-408 GGNVSYLD
+408 GGQVYITE